1 MNSKTAFSDW
11 PFRVVGLLI
20 VSFFILFVPSV
31 MAQTASTGALT
42 GTLKDASGA
51 VIPNA
56 TVTATSSDTGA
67 VRTAMTGT
75 DGTYRFSLLPPGNY
89 RVRLEAS
96 GFKPVEIPSATV
108 NVTETEVLDRNLEVG
123 SQAQTVTVESEVE
136 AIQTTSSALGTV
148 ASARTLTELPLNT
161 RNYTNLLA
169 MSGGVA
175 ADVNNATLLGKGAT
189 RMAVNGGATGQN
201 AYLMDGVAVN
211 NWAGFGGTTEGG
223 TVGSFAMPNPDAI
236 AEFKIQTSTYDAG
249 SGRNPGANVNVVTKS
264 GTNSFHGSAFE
275 FFRNTVL
282 NANDWFLNREGV
294 AKPALNSNQYGG
306 ALGGPVKKDK
316 VFFFVSYQETDQKNG
331 FSAFSD
337 SATILPPIPAG
348 NRGTC
353 NGGKPGWYSF
363 SACDAAGQA
372 FIQNLATNLSSS
384 KPKQGTVVIQ
394 NPAACAAAANCDAAG
409 LFNMNPIAISL
420 LQAQLPGGGSY
431 IPGSGTS
438 GYVSQNFVIPAIF
451 KDHQAIGNVDYV
463 INNKHTFSGRWVFD
477 ADPYTAAFG
486 VKNAQEPVNLLP
498 GVPVSST
505 QIDQD
510 AVARV
515 TSILSNNVVNDF
527 HVGYQRYTINT
538 SRSSPFT
545 NSQFGI
551 QDFVSP
557 FAPGGLY
564 DKLSNITVNGSANSG
579 LFDLGVF
586 GPFDA
591 RVVDN
596 QYVIGDQVS
605 WTRGKHTLRTGFE
618 AERVI
623 LASISSSSSAG
634 APTFQSFADLLIGR
648 AGCGAGV
655 TLSPSAANPGGCNG
669 SAASNMTAQG
679 TTSANGSA
687 QTNPRDY
694 FLSAF
699 VQDDIK
705 VSARLTLNLGLRW
718 ELDQFPSEANGNF
731 SNFSPS
737 LGGVGTAPIVSI
749 PGGTGESLAGYVVP
763 SNYSAIVPTGVY
775 QSAVSYDVQH
785 SAPWDNFAP
794 RIGFAWQPTSSNR
807 LVIRG
812 GAGYF
817 YDLLSGGATARL
829 ASAGP
834 LHGPPSSGSPAAS
847 LYNPW
852 AIPPGVVSAGPG
864 YFGFVPRW
872 VDQST
877 VCNAAN
883 AFCGSNNPATACLKP
898 PCSSN
903 TSPFSLDPGW
913 TVPLTYEWNLNT
925 QYEFLPSW
933 VLEVGY
939 VGSHGIHQVSP
950 GAVSGPT
957 ADGTSIANPWNIA
970 QLAGVGA
977 PCSSCGIA
985 GISQILAAQGNT
997 TGNAVLR
1004 VPNLGINA
1012 NATQLQTNSN
1022 YKYNA
1027 LQVTVRKQFSKGFQ
1041 LQAAYTWARALEQA
1055 PQGINAYPYVV
1066 QTYSPE
1072 YLVRPQRLVFNYVW
1086 ELPLGHQQGWLGKV
1100 TEGWSWSGVTT
1111 IQDGQPQD
1119 IVDSSGGRIFGVTGG
1134 LAGTIGHAQLCPGM
1148 TYANIATSGSV
1159 TQRVSNG
1166 LDGPTPANPSGD
1178 GWINSAAFCAPPSN
1192 VGAISGVGGGAG
1204 FGNMGAGN
1212 ILGPGQNDWDM
1223 SLAKLIK
1230 IRENQSL
1237 EFRAEFYNTFNHP
1250 QFANVLDTDAN
1261 DRGGSGLGTITV
1273 TSVNPRVLQ
1282 FGLKFLF

>member
-1 MNSKTAFSDW
+1 MMSTDRFCH
-11 PFRVVGLLI
+11 RRLVIGVVL
-20 VSFFILFVPSV
+20 FICLSTVFVPSF

-42 GTLKDASGA
+42 GTIKDPSGA

-56 TVTATSSDTGA
+56 TVTATSVDSGAARTATTGA
-67 VRTAMTGT
+67 
-75 DGTYRFSLLPPGNY
+75 DGAYRFTLLPPGNY
-89 RVRLEAS
+89 RVRIEAS
-96 GFKPVEIPSATV
+96 GFKPVEIPTATV
-108 NVTETEVLDRNLEVG
+108 NVTETEVLDRNLEIG
-123 SQAQTVTVESEVE
+123 GQTQTVTVEGEVV
-136 AIQTTSSALGTV
+136 AIQTTSSTLGTV
-148 ASARTLTELPLNT
+148 ANARTLTELPLNT

-169 MSGGVA
+169 MSGGVS

-264 GTNSFHGSAFE
+264 GTNNFHGSAFE
-275 FFRNTVL
+275 FFRNSAL

-294 AKPALNSNQYGG
+294 TKPALNSNQYGG
-306 ALGGPVKKDK
+306 AVGGPVKKDK
-316 VFFFVSYQETDQKNG
+316 LFFFISYQETDQKNG

-337 SATILPPIPAG
+337 SATILPPLPAG

-353 NGGKPGWYSF
+353 NGGKAGWYSI

-372 FIQNLATNLSSS
+372 FIQNLAALSSS
-384 KPKQGTVVIQ
+384 SVPKQGTVPIQ
-394 NPAACAAAANCDAAG
+394 NPTACAAASNCDSQG
-409 LFNMNPIAISL
+409 LFNINPIAISL
-420 LQAQLPGGGSY
+420 LQAQLPDGSYY

-438 GYVSQNFVIPAIF
+438 RYAPQNFVIPATF
-451 KDHQAIGNVDYV
+451 KDHQAIGNIDYV
-463 INNKHTFSGRWVFD
+463 INSKHTLSGRWVYD

-498 GVPVSST
+498 GVPVSSI
-505 QIDQD
+505 QVDQD
-510 AVARV
+510 AVLRL
-515 TSILSNNVVNDF
+515 TSILSNNLVNDF
-527 HVGYQRYTINT
+527 HIGYQRYTINT

-564 DKLSNITVNGSANSG
+564 DNLSNITVNGSANSG

-591 RVVDN
+591 RVSDN
-596 QYVIGDQVS
+596 QYVIGDQIS
-605 WTRGKHTLRTGFE
+605 WTHGKHSLRLGVE
-618 AERVI
+618 DQKVI
-623 LASISSSSSAG
+623 LASISRSSSGG

-648 AGCGAGV
+648 AGCGTG
-655 TLSPSAANPGGCNG
+655 LSSSPTVANPGGCNG
-669 SAASNMTAQG
+669 TAASNMTAQG
-679 TTSANGSA
+679 TTSANGSS

-699 VQDDIK
+699 IQDDLK
-705 VSARLTLNLGLRW
+705 VSARLTLNVGLRW
-718 ELDQFPSEANGNF
+718 ELDQFPWEANGNF
-731 SNFSPS
+731 SNFSPALAS
-737 LGGVGTAPIVSI
+737 LASAPLVTT
-749 PGGTGESLAGYVVP
+749 PGGAGQNLAGYVVP
-763 SNYSAIVPTGVY
+763 SNYTGVIPAGVY
-775 QSAVSYDVQH
+775 QSAVPYDVQH
-785 SAPWDNFAP
+785 GAPWDNFAP
-794 RIGFAWQPTSSNR
+794 RIGFAWQPLSTNKFV
-807 LVIRG
+807 LRG

-847 LYNPW
+847 LYDPW
-852 AIPPGVVSAGPG
+852 AIPPGVVSAGAG
-864 YFGFVPRW
+864 NFGFVPRW

-877 VCNAAN
+877 V
-883 AFCGSNNPATACLKP
+883 SLNPLAPCLKP

-903 TSPFSLDPGW
+903 TNPFSLDPNW

-977 PCSSCGIA
+977 PCVSC
-985 GISQILAAQGNT
+985 AATGVTSNSN
-997 TGNAVLR
+997 GNAILR

-1027 LQVTVRKQFSKGFQ
+1027 LQVTLRKQFSKGFQ
-1041 LQAAYTWARALEQA
+1041 LQGAYTWARAFEQA
-1055 PQGINAYPYVV
+1055 PQGINTYPYVI

-1072 YLVRPQRLVFNYVW
+1072 YLVRSQRLVINYVW
-1086 ELPLGHQQGWLGKV
+1086 ELPLGHQKGWMGKV
-1100 TEGWSWSGVTT
+1100 TDGWSWSGVTT
-1111 IQDGQPQD
+1111 IQNGQPQD

-1148 TYANIATSGSV
+1148 TYANIATSGS
-1159 TQRVSNG
+1159 TQQRITNG
-1166 LDGPTPANPSGD
+1166 LQGGD

-1192 VGAISGVGGGAG
+1192 IGAVNGSGGGTGFGDMGVG
-1204 FGNMGAGN
+1204 NV
-1212 ILGPGQNDWDM
+1212 LGPGQYDWDM
-1223 SLAKLIK
+1223 SLAKIIK
-1230 IRENQSL
+1230 IRETRTL
-1237 EFRAEFYNTFNHP
+1237 EFRTEFYNTFNHP

-1261 DRGGSGLGTITV
+1261 DRATNGGGLGNITV

>member
-1 MNSKTAFSDW
+1 MSKNALSYW
-11 PFRVVGLLI
+11 RVGVGALLVMCLSI
-20 VSFFILFVPSV
+20 TLVPSL

-42 GTLKDASGA
+42 GTVRDPSGA

-56 TVTATSSDTGA
+56 TVTATSLDTGQA
-67 VRTAMTGT
+67 RTAMTGT
-75 DGTYRFSLLPPGNY
+75 DGAYRVALLPPGNY
-89 RVRLEAS
+89 RIRIEAG
-96 GFKPVEIPSATV
+96 GFKPVEVPSATV

-123 SQAQTVTVESEVE
+123 SQTQTVTVESEVE
-136 AIQTTSSALGTV
+136 TIQTTSSTLGTV
-148 ASARTLTELPLNT
+148 ANARTLTELPLNT

-169 MSGGVA
+169 MSGGVS
-175 ADVNNATLLGKGAT
+175 ADVNNATLLGKGTT
-189 RMAVNGGATGQN
+189 RMAVNGGTTGQN
-201 AYLMDGVAVN
+201 AYLMDGVPVN

-236 AEFKIQTSTYDAG
+236 AEFKIQTSSYDAG
-249 SGRNPGANVNVVTKS
+249 YGRNPGANVNVVTKS

-306 ALGGPVKKDK
+306 ALGGPIKKDK
-316 VFFFVSYQETDQKNG
+316 LFFFISYQESDQKNG

-337 SATILPPIPAG
+337 SATILPPIPG
-348 NRGTC
+348 SNRGTC
-353 NGGKPGWYSF
+353 NGGKAGWYSI

-372 FIQNLATNLSSS
+372 FIQNLAANLSSS
-384 KPKQGTVVIQ
+384 KPRQGTVAIQ
-394 NPAACAAAANCDAAG
+394 NPSACPAGGCDPAG

-420 LQAQLPGGGSY
+420 LQAQLPNGSY
-431 IPGSGTS
+431 YIPSSGTS
-438 GYVSQNFVIPAIF
+438 GYAPQNFVVPAIF

-463 INNKHTFSGRWVFD
+463 INSKHTFSGRWVFD

-505 QIDQD
+505 QQDQD
-510 AVARV
+510 TVARL
-515 TSILSNNVVNDF
+515 TSVLSNNVVNDF
-527 HVGYQRYTINT
+527 HVAYQRYTIET

-557 FAPGGLY
+557 LSPGGLY
-564 DKLSNITVNGSANSG
+564 DNLSNITINGGANSG

-591 RVVDN
+591 RVADN
-596 QYVIGDQVS
+596 QYLIGDQIS
-605 WTRGKHTLRTGFE
+605 WTHGRHTLRTGFE
-618 AERVI
+618 AQRVI
-623 LASISSSSSAG
+623 LASISNSSSAG

-687 QTNPRDY
+687 QTNPRDL
-694 FLSAF
+694 FLNAF
-699 VQDDIK
+699 IQDDIK
-705 VSARLTLNLGLRW
+705 VTSRFTLNLGLRW
-718 ELDQFPSEANGNF
+718 ELDQFPTEANGNF

-737 LGGVGTAPIVSI
+737 LGSVGPAPFVTV

-763 SNYSAIVPTGVY
+763 SNYSGLIPAGVFQSTVP
-775 QSAVSYDVQH
+775 YDVQH

-807 LVIRG
+807 LVLRG

-834 LHGPPSSGSPAAS
+834 LHGPPSAGSPGAS

-864 YFGFVPRW
+864 YFGFVPTW
-872 VDQST
+872 VDPST
-877 VCNAAN
+877 ACNAAN
-883 AFCGSNNPATACLKP
+883 AFCGSNNPAAACLKP

-903 TSPFSLDPGW
+903 TSPFSLDPRW

-957 ADGTSIANPWNIA
+957 ADGTSIANPWNVA

-977 PCSSCGIA
+977 PCASCAVTGVTT
-985 GISQILAAQGNT
+985 NT
-997 TGNAVLR
+997 NGNAILR

-1022 YKYNA
+1022 YKFNS
-1027 LQVTVRKQFSKGFQ
+1027 LQVTLRKQFSKGFQ
-1041 LQAAYTWARALEQA
+1041 LQAAYTWARAFEQA
-1055 PQGINAYPYVV
+1055 PQGINTYPYVV

-1072 YLVRPQRLVFNYVW
+1072 YLVRPQRLVVNYVW
-1086 ELPLGHQQGWLGKV
+1086 NLPLGHQQGLLGKV

-1111 IQDGQPQD
+1111 IQDGAPQD

-1134 LAGTIGHAQLCPGM
+1134 LGGTIGHAQLCPGM
-1148 TYANIATSGSV
+1148 TYANIATSGST
-1159 TQRVSNG
+1159 TQRISNG
-1166 LDGPTPANPSGD
+1166 LDGPTAANPSGD
-1178 GWINSAAFCAPPSN
+1178 GWINSAAFCAPPTGI
-1192 VGAISGVGGGAG
+1192 GAVNGVGGGTG
-1204 FGNMGAGN
+1204 FGNMGVGS
-1212 ILGPGQNDWDM
+1212 IQGPGQNDWDM

-1230 IRENQSL
+1230 IRESRSL

-1261 DRGGSGLGTITV
+1261 DRAANGGGLGTITV
-1273 TSVNPRVLQ
+1273 TSVNPRVIQ

>member
-1 MNSKTAFSDW
+1 MMSMNRFSDW
-11 PFRVVGLLI
+11 RLRGAALVVGWLFI
-20 VSFFILFVPSV
+20 VFVPSM

-42 GTLKDASGA
+42 GTVKDSSGA
-51 VIPNA
+51 VIPNT
-56 TVTATSSDTGA
+56 TVTATSLDTGA
-67 VRTAMTGT
+67 VRTATTGT
-75 DGTYRFSLLPPGNY
+75 DGAYRFTLLPPGNY
-89 RVRLEAS
+89 RVRIEAS

-108 NVTETEVLDRNLEVG
+108 NVTETEVLDRNLDVG
-123 SQAQTVTVESEVE
+123 SQTQTVTVEGEVE

-148 ASARTLTELPLNT
+148 ATARTLTELPLNT

-169 MSGGVA
+169 MSGGVS
-175 ADVNNATLLGKGAT
+175 ADVNNATLLGKGST

-201 AYLMDGVAVN
+201 AYLMDGVPVN

-236 AEFKIQTSTYDAG
+236 SEFKIQTSTYDAG

-306 ALGGPVKKDK
+306 ALGGPIKKDK
-316 VFFFVSYQETDQKNG
+316 LFFFISYQETDQKNG

-337 SATILPPIPAG
+337 SAAILPPIPVG

-353 NGGKPGWYSF
+353 NGGKPGWYSS

-372 FIQNLATNLSSS
+372 FVQNLAANLSSS
-384 KPKQGTVVIQ
+384 KLKNGTVLIQ
-394 NPAACAAAANCDAAG
+394 NPSACPAGGCDPAG

-420 LQAQLPGGGSY
+420 LQAQLPNGSYY

-438 GYVSQNFVIPAIF
+438 SYAPQNFVVPAIF
-451 KDHQAIGNVDYV
+451 KDHLAIGNVDYV
-463 INNKHTFSGRWVFD
+463 INNKHTFSGRWVFE

-505 QIDQD
+505 QVDQD
-510 AVARV
+510 AVARL
-515 TSILSNNVVNDF
+515 TSILSSNMVNDF
-527 HVGYQRYTINT
+527 HVAYQRYTIKT

-557 FAPGGLY
+557 LSPGGLY
-564 DKLSNITVNGSANSG
+564 DKLSNITINGGANSG

-591 RVVDN
+591 RVADN
-596 QYVIGDQVS
+596 QYLIGDQIS
-605 WTRGKHTLRTGFE
+605 WTHGRHTLRTGFE
-618 AERVI
+618 AQRVI
-623 LASISSSSSAG
+623 LASISNSSSGG
-634 APTFQSFADLLIGR
+634 APTFPSFADLLIGR
-648 AGCGAGV
+648 AGCGVGV

-687 QTNPRDY
+687 QTNPRDL
-694 FLSAF
+694 FLNAF
-699 VQDDIK
+699 IQDDIK
-705 VSARLTLNLGLRW
+705 VSSRFTLNLGLRW
-718 ELDQFPSEANGNF
+718 EMDQFATEANGNF

-737 LGGVGTAPIVSI
+737 LRSVGPAPIVTV
-749 PGGTGESLAGYVVP
+749 PGGAGESLAGYVVP
-763 SNYSAIVPTGVY
+763 SNYSGLIPAGVF
-775 QSAVSYDVQH
+775 QSAVPYDVQH

-807 LVIRG
+807 LVLRG

-834 LHGPPSSGSPAAS
+834 LHGPPSSGSPGAS
-847 LYNPW
+847 LFNPW

-864 YFGFVPRW
+864 YFGFVPTW
-872 VDQST
+872 VDPST
-877 VCNAAN
+877 ACNAGN
-883 AFCGSNNPATACLKP
+883 AFCGSNNPAAVCLKP

-977 PCSSCGIA
+977 PCASCAVTGVTT
-985 GISQILAAQGNT
+985 NT
-997 TGNAVLR
+997 TGNAILR

-1022 YKYNA
+1022 YKFNS
-1027 LQVTVRKQFSKGFQ
+1027 LQVTLRKQFSKGFQ
-1041 LQAAYTWARALEQA
+1041 LQAAYTWARAFEQA
-1055 PQGINAYPYVV
+1055 PQGINTYPYVV

-1072 YLVRPQRLVFNYVW
+1072 YLVRPHRLVVNYVW
-1086 ELPLGHQQGWLGKV
+1086 NLPLGHQRGFLGKV
-1100 TEGWSWSGVTT
+1100 MQDWSWSGVTT
-1111 IQDGQPQD
+1111 FQDGQPQD

-1148 TYANIATSGSV
+1148 TYANLATSGST
-1159 TQRVSNG
+1159 TQRISNG
-1166 LDGPTPANPSGD
+1166 LNGPTPANPSGD
-1178 GWINSAAFCAPPSN
+1178 GWINSAAFCAPPAN
-1192 VGAISGVGGGAG
+1192 IGAVNGGLGGTG
-1204 FGNMGAGN
+1204 FGNMGVGS
-1212 ILGPGQNDWDM
+1212 IQGPGQNDWDM

-1230 IRENQSL
+1230 IRESRSL

-1261 DRGGSGLGTITV
+1261 DRAANGGGLGTITV
-1273 TSVNPRVLQ
+1273 TSVNPRVIQ